1 VLAFKRVV
9 FLVIDGLVVDQTLCV
24 LAVLCGENSSK
35 NPITSGFRFKDWSM
49 FFLTVFQRQVVFY
62 NP

>member
-35 NPITSGFRFKDWSM
+35 NPIT
-49 FFLTVFQRQVVFY
+49 
-62 NP
+62 P